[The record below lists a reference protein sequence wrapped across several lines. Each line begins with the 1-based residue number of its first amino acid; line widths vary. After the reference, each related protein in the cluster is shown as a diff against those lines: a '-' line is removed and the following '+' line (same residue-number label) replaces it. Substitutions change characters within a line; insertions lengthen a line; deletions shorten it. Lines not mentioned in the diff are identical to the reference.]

1 MTKAQS
7 GAIGIFVVGAAFIVG
22 AAKFIESVGFVVPAV
37 VLAVIIGAVWLH
49 KVVKKERRL
58 SYLREKYGDE
68 EIAQNMMN
76 QNIWQGQTAGQLLD
90 SIGQPEDI
98 DNKVLKTK
106 KKEIWKYQNRGGNR
120 YGLRITLENDEV
132 VGWDQKS

>member
-7 GAIGIFVVGAAFIVG
+7 GAIGIFMVGAALIAG

-37 VLAVIIGAVWLH
+37 VLAVIIGLVWLR
-49 KVVKKERRL
+49 KAMKKENRL
-58 SYLREKYGDE
+58 SYLREKYEDE
-68 EIAQNMMN
+68 EIVQDMMN
-76 QNIWQGQTAGQLLD
+76 ESIWQGQTSGQLLD